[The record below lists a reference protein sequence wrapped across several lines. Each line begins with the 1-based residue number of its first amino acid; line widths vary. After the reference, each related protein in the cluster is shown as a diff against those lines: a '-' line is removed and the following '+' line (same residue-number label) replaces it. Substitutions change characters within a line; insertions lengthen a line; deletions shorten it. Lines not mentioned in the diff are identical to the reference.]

1 MTMRTLFIIVNLKG
15 KGVKNM
21 RSDTYG
27 DQYVQVNVSIP
38 KKLSKKEKD
47 LYMYNCQRQ
56 DYTKKIGILNIPIS

>member
-1 MTMRTLFIIVNLKG
+1 MKIPAGTQTGTVMRLKG

-38 KKLSKKEKD
+38 KKLSKKEKRP
-47 LYMYNCQRQ
+47 LHE
-56 DYTKKIGILNIPIS
+56 T